1 MVIEIIKESYVI
13 DEPIENIRPR
23 FDAKLKKSLLNFLEE
38 VKMKEGFSIIPLPEI
53 KLITIDELFDM
64 LGARALIVKGFYS
77 AENETI
83 YIPYNELDSVENLL
97 HEFYH
102 HIQLKKYGMK
112 HFPKEELDKP
122 HCQRSYEHEAKEFAL
137 RTAPKYKSKYIE
149 TLKTHFKMKRA
160 LIATGRING
169 MIVKSYLTA
178 LIPKDP

>member
-1 MVIEIIKESYVI
+1 MVIEIIRESYVI
-13 DEPIENIRPR
+13 DEPIEDIRPR

-38 VKMKEGFSIIPLPEI
+38 VKTKEGFSIIPLPDI

-64 LGARALIVKGFYS
+64 LGAEALIVKGFYS

-83 YIPYNELDSVENLL
+83 FIPYNELNSVENLL

-112 HFPKEELDKP
+112 HFPKEELNNP

-160 LIATGRING
+160 LKATKRING
-169 MIVKSYLTA
+169 MIIKTYLTA